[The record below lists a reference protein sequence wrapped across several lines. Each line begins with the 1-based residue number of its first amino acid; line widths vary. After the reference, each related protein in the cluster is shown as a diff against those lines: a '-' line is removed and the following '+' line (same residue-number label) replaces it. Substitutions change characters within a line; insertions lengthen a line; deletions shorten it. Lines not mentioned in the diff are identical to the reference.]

1 MLNGNGNENGTKI
14 NRSNQQKK
22 KKKKNLPVQ
31 DTFST
36 RLFVFL
42 RCCFARLQCR
52 FVRLKRQTFQLHI
65 IFMEELSYVLTK
77 DFVSCVHFR
86 FYSFNAAY
94 FHLVTSISHV
104 LTAAMKFSCFSSHEK
119 SSFPQLF
126 LFYPREYKHQ
136 KKKDTIFLFF
146 LFSSVAF
153 GLSYLLIEIF
163 YIVVPVVRTDGR
175 SVGRAVYVNVITKFS
190 RMGRFT
196 QLWGSARAWSSAIN
210 FSHQFYPPNIL

>member
-1 MLNGNGNENGTKI
+1 MKMAP
-14 NRSNQQKK
+14 RSIDLISKRKK
-22 KKKKNLPVQ
+22 KEKNLPVQ
-31 DTFST
+31 ETFST

-126 LFYPREYKHQ
+126 LCYPREYKHQ
-136 KKKDTIFLFF
+136 KKRHDFLVFSLFF
-146 LFSSVAF
+146 RC
-153 GLSYLLIEIF
+153 IW
-163 YIVVPVVRTDGR
+163 VVIPVDRDILYCCACGADGR
-175 SVGRAVYVNVITKFS
+175 SVGRSGGV
-190 RMGRFT
+190 R
-196 QLWGSARAWSSAIN
+196 
-210 FSHQFYPPNIL
+210 